1 MEIAISEYVPI
12 TDASSVGEARRQGQ
26 LTAERLGFDEVRCG
40 EFALLATEAS
50 RNVLLHGGGGHAIIF
65 GCRNDRG
72 PVARILALDNG
83 PGIADVPR
91 ALEDGYSTAG
101 TMGAGL
107 GAMQRIADSL
117 EIFTASKGTIVFL
130 ELAGAEP
137 RNGLQIAGLAV
148 PYPGERL
155 CGDAWAY
162 HQEQDRTLVL
172 LVDGLGHGWEAAG
185 AAKEA
190 VETFKKRVDRG
201 PRDILGYVHDAL
213 KKTRGAAAAVAEIR
227 PLEKTLTY
235 AGVGNTAAVVLST
248 RVSRSLISHNGTL
261 GMIVPQIQEFRV
273 EWPSDGILIMH
284 SDGLQS
290 RWDLSAYSG
299 LLSRHA
305 AVIGGALFRDF
316 RRRRDDAS
324 VVVVKSTS

>member
-26 LTAERLGFDEVRCG
+26 LTAERLGLDEVRCG
-40 EFALLATEAS
+40 EFALLATEVS

-65 GCRNDRG
+65 GCRSEKG

-83 PGIADVPR
+83 PGIADVSQ

-117 EIFTASKGTIVFL
+117 EIFTAAKGTIVFL
-130 ELAGAEP
+130 ELASAES
-137 RNGLQIAGLAV
+137 RKGLQIAGLAV

-162 HQEQDRTLVL
+162 HQEQDRTVVL

-190 VETFKKRVDRG
+190 VDTFKKRADG
-201 PRDILGYVHDAL
+201 APRDILGHLHDAL

-227 PLEKTLTY
+227 PSENTITY
-235 AGVGNTAAVVLST
+235 AGVGNTVGVVL
-248 RVSRSLISHNGTL
+248 
-261 GMIVPQIQEFRV
+261 
-273 EWPSDGILIMH
+273 
-284 SDGLQS
+284 
-290 RWDLSAYSG
+290 
-299 LLSRHA
+299 
-305 AVIGGALFRDF
+305 
-316 RRRRDDAS
+316 
-324 VVVVKSTS
+324 

>member
-1 MEIAISEYVPI
+1 MEIAISECVPI

-26 LTAERLGFDEVRCG
+26 LAAERLGFDEVRCG

-65 GCRNDRG
+65 GYRNDRG

-83 PGIADVPR
+83 PGIADVAR

-130 ELAGAEP
+130 ELAAAAPG
-137 RNGLQIAGLAV
+137 NGLQIAGLAV

-162 HQEQDRTLVL
+162 HQDQDRTVVL

-190 VETFKKRVDRG
+190 VDTFKKRADRA
-201 PRDILGYVHDAL
+201 PRDILGHVHDAL
-213 KKTRGAAAAVAEIR
+213 KKTRGAAAGVAEIR
-227 PLEKTLTY
+227 PSEKTITY
-235 AGVGNTAAVVLST
+235 AGVGNTVAVVLGA
-248 RVSRSLISHNGTL
+248 RVSRNLVSHNGTL
-261 GMIVPQIQEFRV
+261 GMTIPRIQEFRV
-273 EWPSDGILIMH
+273 DWPSDGILIMH

-290 RWDLSAYSG
+290 RWDLSTYSG
-299 LLSRHA
+299 LLARHA

-316 RRRRDDAS
+316 RRQRDDAS